1 MPEMRADTG
10 VQRTSGQTIAALA
23 DEAQAILGQLQGDAD
38 ATAAIWQG
46 DAHMSFMGGTAELN
60 AQLQKGQAAMQDV
73 SEKVKLSATGYDG
86 TEFDSA
92 AALRQY

>member
-1 MPEMRADTG
+1 MAELRADTSA
-10 VQRTSGQTIAALA
+10 QRTSSQAIAALA

-38 ATAAIWQG
+38 STAAIWQG
-46 DAHMSFMGGTAELN
+46 DAQLAFMGGTADLN

-73 SEKVKLSATGYDG
+73 SEKMKVSSTGYDG